1 MELATRRRCQR
12 LQRGREGSALAS
24 TYGGAHWCSA
34 ADRDAECLRAPG
46 NRGGAGVSSND
57 MKGIA
62 MKSPITYA
70 LMAGALALATATPA
84 AFAAAGDDA
93 ATSTNYKAQLDKCKD
108 ATPTYQAP
116 CKDAVGMREATP
128 A

>member
-1 MELATRRRCQR
+1 
-12 LQRGREGSALAS
+12 
-24 TYGGAHWCSA
+24 
-34 ADRDAECLRAPG
+34 
-46 NRGGAGVSSND
+46 
-57 MKGIA
+57 

-116 CKDAVGMREATP
+116 CKDSVGMREATP
-128 A
+128 ADKTAIATEETGSLQGRDKCARLSGDAQRDCLLNDKGG